1 MPCGKNLW
9 GSSGQ
14 IHGHGNAAGERGQD
28 LSDTSGD
35 PCEQS
40 DHGRISFINRKAEA
54 AEKTAYIAKVYER
67 EAEEYMKLNEL
78 AVSNG
83 VVMMGSTFAKD
94 IPVGELRQAFELDF
108 NIYNR
113 SFTDLSVF
121 DAEPVLIN
129 CVETLAPSK
138 IVLQLGETDL
148 ERGFK
153 TIPEIIAEYTNVVK
167 ALKKRNRFT
176 DIVIVSVC
184 ETGNGTQPAE
194 FNAQLEKMAKKLGC
208 KYADITSASAD
219 RMPCVKAFSLL
230 KRFMRSQLTFTDAM
244 TMVNY

>member
-1 MPCGKNLW
+1 
-9 GSSGQ
+9 
-14 IHGHGNAAGERGQD
+14 
-28 LSDTSGD
+28 
-35 PCEQS
+35 
-40 DHGRISFINRKAEA
+40 
-54 AEKTAYIAKVYER
+54 
-67 EAEEYMKLNEL
+67 MKLNEL

-121 DAEPVLIN
+121 DAEPILIN

>member
-1 MPCGKNLW
+1 MENAVGKSLMAPL
-9 GSSGQ
+9 G
-14 IHGHGNAAGERGQD
+14 
-28 LSDTSGD
+28 T
-35 PCEQS
+35 
-40 DHGRISFINRKAEA
+40 GRISFINRKAEA

-148 ERGFK
+148 ERDHCRIHKCCKGSQEEKPFHRHR
-153 TIPEIIAEYTNVVK
+153 Y
-167 ALKKRNRFT
+167 RFRMR
-176 DIVIVSVC
+176 DR
-184 ETGNGTQPAE
+184 QRH
-194 FNAQLEKMAKKLGC
+194 
-208 KYADITSASAD
+208 SA
-219 RMPCVKAFSLL
+219 R
-230 KRFMRSQLTFTDAM
+230 
-244 TMVNY
+244 

>member
-1 MPCGKNLW
+1 MENAVGKSLMAPL
-9 GSSGQ
+9 G
-14 IHGHGNAAGERGQD
+14 
-28 LSDTSGD
+28 T
-35 PCEQS
+35 
-40 DHGRISFINRKAEA
+40 GRISFINRKAEA

-83 VVMMGSTFAKD
+83 VVMIGSTFAKD

-129 CVETLAPSK
+129 CVETLAHSK

>member
-1 MPCGKNLW
+1 MENAVGKSLMAPL
-9 GSSGQ
+9 G
-14 IHGHGNAAGERGQD
+14 
-28 LSDTSGD
+28 T
-35 PCEQS
+35 
-40 DHGRISFINRKAEA
+40 GRISFINRKAEA

-83 VVMMGSTFAKD
+83 VVMIGSTFAKD

-167 ALKKRNRFT
+167 ALK
-176 DIVIVSVC
+176 IVSVC

>member
-1 MPCGKNLW
+1 MENAVGKALMAPI
-9 GSSGQ
+9 G
-14 IHGHGNAAGERGQD
+14 
-28 LSDTSGD
+28 T
-35 PCEQS
+35 
-40 DHGRISFINRKAEA
+40 GRISFISKHSVSD
-54 AEKTAYIAKVYER
+54 KTASIAKVYER
-67 EAEEYMKLNEL
+67 EAAAYMKLNEL

-94 IPVGELRQAFELDF
+94 IPVGELRQAFELDC

-113 SFTDLSVF
+113 SFADLSVF
-121 DAEPVLIN
+121 DAEPLLIN
-129 CVETLAPSK
+129 CVETLAPAK

-153 TIPEIIAEYTNVVK
+153 TIPEIIAEYTTVVK

-184 ETGNGTQPAE
+184 ETGDGIQPAE

-208 KYADITSASAD
+208 KYADITSAASD

>member
-1 MPCGKNLW
+1 MENVVGKNLMSPL
-9 GSSGQ
+9 G
-14 IHGHGNAAGERGQD
+14 
-28 LSDTSGD
+28 T
-35 PCEQS
+35 
-40 DHGRISFINRKAEA
+40 GRLSFISKKTDSAD
-54 AEKTAYIAKVYER
+54 KTASIAKVYER
-67 EAEEYMKLNEL
+67 EAERYMELNEL

-83 VVMMGSTFAKD
+83 VVLMGSGFAKD

-129 CVETLAPSK
+129 CVETLVPSK

-153 TIPEIIAEYTNVVK
+153 SIPEIIAEYTSVVK

-176 DIVIVSVC
+176 DIVIASVC

-208 KYADITSASAD
+208 KYADITSAAAD